1 MDTRRLL
8 CWLAFFSVAGV
19 ITLIPE
25 YFAEEPL
32 EPILHPRSNA
42 KIEQGPLSELHSAE
56 RTASVAH
63 LEDLADPQPAT
74 TSLPHNDLFAAH
86 SWYVAP
92 ALQPVVF
99 VPAAPPAPQ
108 APVSPPLP
116 FVFLG
121 KLDDNQRLRVF
132 LLRGE
137 TIFTVSVGDVIEGT
151 YRVERIS
158 GTQMTLVY
166 LPLNSTQSLSV
177 GSSL

>member
-19 ITLIPE
+19 ISLIPE

-32 EPILHPRSNA
+32 VPILQPRSNA
-42 KIEQGPLSELHSAE
+42 KIEQGPLSGLRSAE
-56 RTASVAH
+56 
-63 LEDLADPQPAT
+63 QPAPLAT
-74 TSLPHNDLFAAH
+74 AQPALTSLPHNDLFAAH

-92 ALQPVVF
+92 AVQPVVF
-99 VPAAPPAPQ
+99 IPAAPPVPQ

-121 KLDDNQRLRVF
+121 KLDDSQRLRVF

-137 TIFTVSVGDVIEGT
+137 NIFTVSVGDVIEGT

-158 GTQMTLVY
+158 GTEMTLVY

>member
-8 CWLAFFSVAGV
+8 CWLVFFSVAGV
-19 ITLIPE
+19 ITLIPN
-25 YFAEEPL
+25 YFAEESV
-32 EPILHPRSNA
+32 EPILQPQTSSTS
-42 KIEQGPLSELHSAE
+42 EQGPLSGLRSGE
-56 RTASVAH
+56 
-63 LEDLADPQPAT
+63 QPAPSLAT
-74 TSLPHNDLFAAH
+74 AQPALTSLPHSDLFAAH

-99 VPAAPPAPQ
+99 VPAAAPVQQ

-158 GTQMTLVY
+158 GTEMTLVY